1 MSHSKVIS
9 ALSSVSAH
17 SAGSHLHDQP
27 DSATSQND
35 LLYLVEWVVEGGQVT
50 LHRFGKGT
58 QPEQTHYQTASEA
71 LQRVAPADRQHV
83 EQLVTLLI
91 DGQLARCEVE
101 FRIIDASGEE
111 RWVYGKGMI
120 QQPPHEVAKVIGL
133 ITDISSKD
141 RISHAPDLV
150 HPFSDASALPVG
162 VLQLD
167 LSTGNIDLANQA
179 ACQILNVP
187 PYGARHDFPDMDTT
201 DWVSVWEALRKQKPV
216 LSQPLRL
223 PSLNRWVLVS
233 GAARDDNKV
242 TVVVQDITALKEE
255 NVLLQKVNA
264 ELDNFVYHAS
274 HDLRA
279 PLRAILGSLDLL
291 KSTDEPEQRE
301 KCVELIEGSINRLD
315 TFITDLLSVSR
326 QQRRENPLVPINF
339 MVEVEHA
346 IASAYHVGDT
356 RNLEVTTKISQPHS
370 FAADLTRVRMVL
382 NNLIGNAIKYRRYDV
397 SPSYIRIEAWVT
409 TKKVHLKIADNGEG
423 IAEHHQDRI
432 FDMFYRASARSEGSG
447 LGLYIVKDVIQKL
460 GGTISVRSKPNKGT
474 TFLASFP
481 NRFGQVNDTA

>member
-1 MSHSKVIS
+1 MPSNKVAS
-9 ALSSVSAH
+9 ALSSVARSTSERSAEIANLVA
-17 SAGSHLHDQP
+17 SP
-27 DSATSQND
+27 NN

-50 LHRFGKGT
+50 IHQFGAAS
-58 QPEQTHYQTASEA
+58 QQERIHYQDVSEA

-91 DGQLARCEVE
+91 DGKLARCEVE
-101 FRIIDASGEE
+101 FRIINASGEE
-111 RWVYGKGMI
+111 QWVYGKGII
-120 QQPPHEVAKVIGL
+120 QQAPHEVAKVIGL
-133 ITDISSKD
+133 ISDISSKD
-141 RISHAPDLV
+141 RISHVPDLA
-150 HPFSDASALPVG
+150 HPFSEAKALPVG
-162 VLQLD
+162 IIQLD
-167 LSTGNIDLANQA
+167 LSTGSIELANQA

-187 PYGARHDFPDMDTT
+187 AYGTHHEFPDMDTA

-233 GAARDDNKV
+233 GSGQENNKV
-242 TVVVQDITALKEE
+242 TVVLQDITALKEE
-255 NVLLQKVNA
+255 NVSLQKVNA

-274 HDLRA
+274 HDLRS

-291 KSTDEPEQRE
+291 KSVERPGERE

-315 TFITDLLSVSR
+315 TFITDLLSISR
-326 QQRRENPLVPINF
+326 QQRRENLLMPINL

-346 IASAYHVGDT
+346 VAGAYHVGDT
-356 RNLEVTTKISQPHS
+356 RNLEVATKISQPHPLV
-370 FAADLTRVRMVL
+370 ADLTRVRVVL
-382 NNLIGNAIKYRRYDV
+382 NNLISNAIKYRRYDV
-397 SPSYIRIEAWVT
+397 APSHIRVEAWVT
-409 TKKVHLKIADNGEG
+409 PKKVHLKIADNGEG

-460 GGTISVRSKPNKGT
+460 GGSISVRSKPNRGT
-474 TFLASFP
+474 TFSASFP
-481 NRFGQVNDTA
+481 NRFGQINDTA